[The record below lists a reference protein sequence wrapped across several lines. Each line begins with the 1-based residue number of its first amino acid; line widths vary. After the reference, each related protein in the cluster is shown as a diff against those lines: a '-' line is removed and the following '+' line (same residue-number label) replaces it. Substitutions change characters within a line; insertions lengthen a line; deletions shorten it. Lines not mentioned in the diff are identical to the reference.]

1 MTSLPLTL
9 DQLHRDLLWIA
20 NSPVMLNLNYLPA
33 GYWLT
38 SPLHQYAQFAVDQ
51 YDLKKVTDCLASRK
65 SHLLGIYYETLWH
78 YLLAAKLNC
87 KLQTTNLQVKSNQGT
102 LGEFD
107 LIYQASSS
115 EQPFHRELAV
125 KYYLG
130 LPCDSSEAHSPWSYW
145 VGPGLKD
152 RLDLKVNKLINKQG
166 RLSQS
171 IEGQALLQQHQLFPV
186 TAEILLQ
193 GYLFYPFA
201 AHCPAPQH
209 ACIDHLTG
217 YWLTTSQLA
226 EFIEHNQL
234 TDEFVLLAKHEWLSA
249 FSNTT
254 SAIQHRLFSSAALN
268 HYATQHFTTS
278 AYPYPLL
285 IASGSSNHQFWQET
299 LRFFLVPDDWL
310 EKAKKTI
317 P

>member
-1 MTSLPLTL
+1 MTTLQLSL
-9 DQLHRDLLWIA
+9 DQLERDLNWIA
-20 NSPVMLNLNYLPA
+20 NSPVLLDLHYLPT

-38 SPLHQYAQFAVDQ
+38 SPLHQHAQFTVNQ
-51 YDLKKVTDCLASRK
+51 HDLKNLTERLASRK
-65 SHLLGIYYETLWH
+65 SHLLGIYYETLWY
-78 YLLAAKLNC
+78 YLLAEKLGS
-87 KLQTTNLQVKSNQGT
+87 KLCATNLQIKSSKGT

-107 LIYQASSS
+107 LIYRASSS
-115 EQPFHRELAV
+115 DQLFHRELAV

-130 LPCDSSEAHSPWSYW
+130 LPCHSQENVSPWSCW

-171 IEGQALLQQHQLFPV
+171 IEGQTLLQERQLFPV

-201 AHCPAPQH
+201 AHCPAPEH
-209 ACIDHLTG
+209 AYTNHLTG
-217 YWLTTSQLA
+217 YWLTSSQLS
-226 EFIEHNQL
+226 EFIDHKQL
-234 TDEFVLLAKHEWLSA
+234 TDEFVVLAKHEWLSP

-254 SAIQHRLFSSAALN
+254 STVQHRLFSSAALS

-310 EKAKKTI
+310 RRAKK
-317 P
+317 